1 VTDFSVISICFLTQG
16 MPEISIKKPKFAASK
31 GAVLAAFLQKK

>member
-1 VTDFSVISICFLTQG
+1 MQG

-31 GAVLAAFLQKK
+31 GAVLAAFLQKNKM